1 MKNSPAG
8 RDQSEKEARKNEARK
23 DPVIPAKMLIMIDRE
38 QQHGRDPKRASVKL
52 DNSPETRFGAIQAE
66 ASLRLSLRSWA
77 LTAQITVLADINTA
91 PSAGVRI
98 TPQGKKIPAAAG
110 MANAL

>member
-1 MKNSPAG
+1 MKNLPAG
-8 RDQSEKEARKNEARK
+8 HDQSENEARKNEARQ
-23 DPVIPAKMLIMIDRE
+23 DPVIPAKMPIMVDRE
-38 QQHGRDPKRASVKL
+38 QQHGHYPKRASVKL
-52 DNSPETRFGAIQAE
+52 DNIPETRFGAIHADT
-66 ASLRLSLRSWA
+66 SLRFNLRSWA

-98 TPQGKKIPAAAG
+98 RPQGKKIPAAAG

>member
-8 RDQSEKEARKNEARK
+8 HDQSENEARKNEARK

-38 QQHGRDPKRASVKL
+38 QQHGCDPKRASVKL
-52 DNSPETRFGAIQAE
+52 DNSPETRFGAIHAE
-66 ASLRLSLRSWA
+66 TSFRFSLRSWA

-91 PSAGVRI
+91 PTAGIRI
-98 TPQGKKIPAAAG
+98 RPQGKKTPAAAG
-110 MANAL
+110 IANAL